1 MITNIYIV
9 ICAAIFF
16 YINFIT
22 KEDKTAAAI
31 RLGALYPPR
40 IRRDHEYWRFL
51 TANFIHIEFFH
62 CAMNLYALYI
72 LGAFFEKLYS
82 GVLYTGLLLAA
93 MFFTSFVTYRAS
105 FHDSRHA
112 NTVTIGASGVF
123 YGYLGAMTALG
134 FFLQGNFLTLLQ
146 SNIYVIVINVAFT
159 LLNPHISKTGHLG
172 GFLGGFLYTY
182 ALYLLGVIR

>member
-1 MITNIYIV
+1 MITYTYIAV
-9 ICAAIFF
+9 CAAIFF
-16 YINFIT
+16 YINFIS

-31 RLGALYPPR
+31 RLGAVYPPK
-40 IRRDHEYWRFL
+40 IRRNHEYWRFL

-72 LGAFFEKLYS
+72 LGIFFEKVYG

-93 MFFTSFVTYRAS
+93 MLCTSLITYLAS

-134 FFLQGNFLTLLQ
+134 FLLKGNFLTLLR
-146 SNIYVIVINVAFT
+146 SNVYVIVLNVAFT

-172 GFLGGFLYTY
+172 GFAGGFLYTY
-182 ALYLLGVIR
+182 VLFLLRIIR